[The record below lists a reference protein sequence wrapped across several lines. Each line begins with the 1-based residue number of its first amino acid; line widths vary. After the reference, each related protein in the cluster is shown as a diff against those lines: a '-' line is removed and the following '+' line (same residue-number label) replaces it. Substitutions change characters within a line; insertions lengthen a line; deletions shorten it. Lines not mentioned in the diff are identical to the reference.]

1 MSINLKLT
9 NRRNLK
15 ISALVSHGIAFGGII
30 SWSNN
35 DSSNK
40 SSTTLELLVV
50 YKKNRERPV
59 LLMTE
64 PRLTL
69 KQKIYQIA
77 RVLII
82 QQQMR

>member
-1 MSINLKLT
+1 MYLSINLKLI

-15 ISALVSHGIAFGGII
+15 ISALVCIGIAFGGVI

-35 DSSNK
+35 DSTDST
-40 SSTTLELLVV
+40 STTLELPVI
-50 YKKNRERPV
+50 YKKNMKRPV
-59 LLMTE
+59 LLMTV
-64 PRLTL
+64 PTL
-69 KQKIYQIA
+69 KQKIYRIA

>member
-9 NRRNLK
+9 NRRDLK

-40 SSTTLELLVV
+40 SSTTLELPVV
-50 YKKNRERPV
+50 YKNRATRI
-59 LLMTE
+59 TNDG
-64 PRLTL
+64 T
-69 KQKIYQIA
+69 
-77 RVLII
+77 
-82 QQQMR
+82 